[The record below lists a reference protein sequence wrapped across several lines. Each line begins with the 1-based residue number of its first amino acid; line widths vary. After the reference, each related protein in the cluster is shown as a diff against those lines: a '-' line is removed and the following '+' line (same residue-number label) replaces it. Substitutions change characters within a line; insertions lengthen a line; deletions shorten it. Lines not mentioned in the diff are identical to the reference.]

1 VEALYD
7 PAAAAETALRDLLQR
22 HGYADLESAR
32 QSAREEG
39 ELALVLRLLER
50 RIGPVGEAAR
60 RHLARLDREGLV
72 VLAESVSML
81 DSAAD
86 LDDWLSRVAGEAR

>member
-1 VEALYD
+1 M
-7 PAAAAETALRDLLQR
+7 RNLLQR
-22 HGYADLESAR
+22 RGYADLESAR

-60 RHLARLDREGLV
+60 GHLARLDREGLV
-72 VLAESVSML
+72 VLAESVGTL

-86 LDDWLSRVAGEAR
+86 LDDWLSRAGGEAQSAAR